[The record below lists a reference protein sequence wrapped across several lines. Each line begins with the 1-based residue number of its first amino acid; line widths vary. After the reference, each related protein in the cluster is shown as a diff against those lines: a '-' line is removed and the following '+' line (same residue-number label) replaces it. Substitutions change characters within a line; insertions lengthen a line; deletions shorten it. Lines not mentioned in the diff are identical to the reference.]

1 MTNCEELREAIDKS
15 GLKMGFIA
23 ANIGVSPATMT
34 NKVSGRTEFTASEIA
49 KMSDLLK
56 LTRQQR
62 DKIFLSTE

>member
-1 MTNCEELREAIDKS
+1 MTNSEELKEAIDKS

-23 ANIGVSPATMT
+23 ANIGVSAATLT
-34 NKVSGRTEFTASEIA
+34 NKVNGRTEFTASEIA
-49 KMSDLLK
+49 NISNVLK